1 MKTRFGWDHT
11 SWFGQFMDVGAG
23 ALGVALFG
31 LVLVALILPRSD
43 ARIASGGRAVP
54 VLGANIGDVSSTTT
68 LPALTGAL
76 KREAKDLPWP
86 RALRRRAGDPTR
98 SESLFFPV
106 NGIAEAFAL
115 CARLAKLPP
124 ACAPDI
130 ASSAELELMNGAPVN
145 ETALSRL
152 GIAPYNPPQ
161 VRSRVAATANGFR
174 PG

>member
-1 MKTRFGWDHT
+1 MKPRFGWDHR
-11 SWFGQFMDVGAG
+11 SWFGQFVDVGAG
-23 ALGVALFG
+23 AIGVALFG
-31 LVLVALILPRSD
+31 LALTTLVLPRSD
-43 ARIASGGRAVP
+43 ARIASGGPAVP
-54 VLGANIGDVSSTTT
+54 ILGANVGDVSSSAD
-68 LPALTGAL
+68 LPALTAAL
-76 KREAKDLPWP
+76 KREVKDLPWT

-130 ASSAELELMNGAPVN
+130 ASSVELEQMDGAPVN

-161 VRSRVAATANGFR
+161 VRSRLAATANR
-174 PG
+174 PRPA